1 METRYGEERVSTNHD
16 TWIVDRLR
24 RQFRRLPRDADPTD
38 PALPTVWVRYH
49 SAWRDPRTGA
59 LTLTLD
65 RAETH
70 RLRITPT

>member
-1 METRYGEERVSTNHD
+1 METRYGEVRVSTNQD

-24 RQFRRLPRDADPTD
+24 RRFRRLPRDADPTD
-38 PALPTVWVRYH
+38 PALPTVWVPYH

-65 RAETH
+65 QAGTRL
-70 RLRITPT
+70 LRIVP

>member
-1 METRYGEERVSTNHD
+1 MDERYGEERVSTTED

-38 PALPTVWVRYH
+38 PALPARWVPYH

-65 RAETH
+65 RAGTH
-70 RLRITPT
+70 LLRIVP